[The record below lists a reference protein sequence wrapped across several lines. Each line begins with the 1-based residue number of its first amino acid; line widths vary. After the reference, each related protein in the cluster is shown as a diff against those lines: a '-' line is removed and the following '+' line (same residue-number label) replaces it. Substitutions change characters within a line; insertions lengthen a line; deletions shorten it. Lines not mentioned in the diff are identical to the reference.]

1 MTINTLDEDIITWT
15 VPSFP
20 VLDITFRRGVAIIR
34 GNNQHVL
41 FNARRCA
48 HCDRNV
54 SQEKIKKCHLH
65 THLGR
70 AKVKQLYIT
79 ARLLQLK
86 YDARCTKMGIKNLL
100 PLLKDVS
107 KKKHL
112 KDFHGETAAIDAS
125 CWLHKALSVRLQSLR
140 RR

>member
-1 MTINTLDEDIITWT
+1 MEL
-15 VPSFP
+15 
-20 VLDITFRRGVAIIR
+20 
-34 GNNQHVL
+34 
-41 FNARRCA
+41 RRCA

-54 SQEKIKKCHLH
+54 SREKIKKCHLH

-70 AKVKQLYIT
+70 AKVKRLYIT

-125 CWLHKALSVRLQSLR
+125 CWLHKARSVSYNHYGDDSR
-140 RR
+140 

>member
-1 MTINTLDEDIITWT
+1 MLCK
-15 VPSFP
+15 VKKQAFSGYY
-20 VLDITFRRGVAIIR
+20 LSAGGVRTATAMYH
-34 GNNQHVL
+34 G
-41 FNARRCA
+41 
-48 HCDRNV
+48 
-54 SQEKIKKCHLH
+54 EKIKKCHLH

-70 AKVKQLYIT
+70 AKVKRLYIT
-79 ARLLQLK
+79 TRLLQLK

-125 CWLHKALSVRLQSLR
+125 CWLHKALSVSYNHYGDDSR
-140 RR
+140 